1 MVANGLTDPPAVGL
15 PLYADRQDA
24 LRLLTRRDSR
34 LNSLP
39 LTVCAGFDCRRLDP
53 RATRQGY
60 LRCLAM
66 PPHIRPAAGCRVT
79 SLYYRTQLLLLPNT
93 VQNLVLIYQVTKL
106 GFD

>member
-15 PLYADRQDA
+15 PMYVDRQDA

-39 LTVCAGFDCRRLDP
+39 LTVCAGFDCRRLGP
-53 RATRQGY
+53 RATRQGH

-79 SLYYRTQLLLLPNT
+79 SLYYRTSPHLMRELR
-93 VQNLVLIYQVTKL
+93 
-106 GFD
+106 